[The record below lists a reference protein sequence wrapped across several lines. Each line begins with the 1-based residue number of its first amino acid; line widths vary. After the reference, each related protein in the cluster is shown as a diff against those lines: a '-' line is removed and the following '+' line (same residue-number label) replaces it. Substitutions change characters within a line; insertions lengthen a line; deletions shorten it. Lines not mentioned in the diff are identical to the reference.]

1 MYLTLACALWVWNPK
16 RFFTITFSVRQKA
29 TNGFAL
35 VVQVQ
40 YVLLHYR
47 LQRDFKGLY
56 MKSSFI
62 HSCDKS
68 RLP

>member
-35 VVQVQ
+35 VVDLQ
-40 YVLLHYR
+40 YR
-47 LQRDFKGLY
+47 LQSRDFKGLY